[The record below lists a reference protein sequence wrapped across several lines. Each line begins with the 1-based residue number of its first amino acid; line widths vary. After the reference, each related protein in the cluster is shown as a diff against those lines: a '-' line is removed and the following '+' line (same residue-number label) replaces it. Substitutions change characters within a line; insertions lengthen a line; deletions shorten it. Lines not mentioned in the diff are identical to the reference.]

1 MRVQMNEQSKNGFV
15 KYHLPCPLCSS
26 SDAVSVNADNSAYCF
41 SCQEYIREYNLEQE
55 PTIIN
60 RDHEKKDFVGQSDFA
75 EIVDRN
81 IKADT
86 CKKYGVTVKID
97 SMGNITNHYY
107 PYHDKQGAKI
117 GTKTR
122 FTKLKEFSIQGNTKY
137 SGLFGEHLFSKN
149 KYVIITEGELDAL

>member
-1 MRVQMNEQSKNGFV
+1 MNEQNKNGFV

-41 SCQEYIREYNLEQE
+41 SCNEYIRDYNLEQE
-55 PTIIN
+55 PTTIN
-60 RDHEKKDFVGQSDFA
+60 REHEKKDFVGQSDFA

-81 IKADT
+81 IKSDT

-107 PYHDKQGAKI
+107 PYHDKPVSYTHLTLP
-117 GTKTR
+117 TK
-122 FTKLKEFSIQGNTKY
+122 
-137 SGLFGEHLFSKN
+137 
-149 KYVIITEGELDAL
+149 A

>member
-1 MRVQMNEQSKNGFV
+1 MNEQNKNGFV

-86 CKKYGVTVKID
+86 QLSWNDIK
-97 SMGNITNHYY
+97 
-107 PYHDKQGAKI
+107 A
-117 GTKTR
+117 
-122 FTKLKEFSIQGNTKY
+122 
-137 SGLFGEHLFSKN
+137 
-149 KYVIITEGELDAL
+149 